1 MDKKE
6 LEDSSRKNDFT
17 QGTIAHNIM
26 SLALPM
32 TLAQLI
38 NILYNIIDRMYIGH
52 IEGAGALALTGLGL
66 TFPIITIITAF
77 ANLFGMGG
85 APLCSIARGQGD
97 HDRAG
102 KIMGN
107 SFSLMIIFGIL
118 LTGIGLAVKEPLLY
132 TFGASS
138 ATYPYADAYITIY
151 LFGTIFVMTGLGMNS
166 FINSQGF
173 GKIGMMTVILGAFVN
188 LILDPILIFRLH
200 MGVKGAALATVLS
213 QVLSAI
219 WVFCFLNGKKAI
231 IKLTKN
237 NLKLKWNIVK
247 DIISLGMSGFVM
259 AMTNS
264 IVQIVCNSNLQF
276 FGGDLY
282 VGVMTIINSVRE
294 VLSMPV
300 NGFANGAQPVMGY
313 NYGAGE
319 YKRVRQCIK
328 FTAFV
333 CTAYTVLGWLT
344 TLIFPDLYIRIFNNN
359 AELIKAGIP
368 SMRVYFMGFCFMAL
382 QLSGQSTFVS
392 LGKSKQAV
400 FFSLFRKVIVVVP
413 LTYLLP
419 TIGNLGVMGVFLA
432 EPISNVIGGCACFG
446 TVMLTV
452 WRSLKKAESI

>member
-1 MDKKE
+1 MT
-6 LEDSSRKNDFT
+6 KNDFT
-17 QGTIAHNIM
+17 KGSVAKNIM

-52 IEGAGALALTGLGL
+52 MEPAGTLALTGLGL

-97 HDRAG
+97 NKRAEA
-102 KIMGN
+102 IMGN
-107 SFSLMIIFGIL
+107 SFSLMVMTGIF
-118 LTGIGLAVKEPLLY
+118 LTGVGLAVKKPLLY
-132 TFGASS
+132 AFGAS
-138 ATYPYADAYITIY
+138 AVTIPYADGYITIY

-173 GKIGMMTVILGAFVN
+173 GKTGMMTVILGAIVN
-188 LILDPILIFRLH
+188 LILDPIFIFVFH

-213 QVLSAI
+213 QILSAI
-219 WVFCFLNGKKAI
+219 WVFQFLTGKKAI
-231 IKLTKN
+231 IRLSKKTLRLRW
-237 NLKLKWNIVK
+237 NLVK
-247 DIISLGMSGFVM
+247 EIIALGMSGFVM

-264 IVQIVCNSNLQF
+264 IVQIVCNSNLQL

-282 VGVMTIINSVRE
+282 VGVMTVINSVRE

-300 NGFANGAQPVMGY
+300 NGFANGSQPVMGY
-313 NYGAGE
+313 NYGARKFE
-319 YKRVRQCIK
+319 RVRECIK
-328 FTAFV
+328 FTGIV
-333 CTAYTVLGWLT
+333 CTVYTIVGWLT
-344 TLIFPDLYIRIFNNN
+344 TILFPELYIKIFNND
-359 AELIKAGIP
+359 ADLIRAGIP
-368 SMRVYFMGFCFMAL
+368 SLRSYFMGFCFMAL
-382 QLSGQSTFVS
+382 QSTGQSTFVS
-392 LGKSKQAV
+392 LGKSKQAI

-419 TIGNLGVMGVFLA
+419 RVGNLGVKGVFLA
-432 EPISNVIGGCACFG
+432 EPISNVVGGCACFG

-452 WRSLKKAESI
+452 WRSLKKEEKEYLHKIS